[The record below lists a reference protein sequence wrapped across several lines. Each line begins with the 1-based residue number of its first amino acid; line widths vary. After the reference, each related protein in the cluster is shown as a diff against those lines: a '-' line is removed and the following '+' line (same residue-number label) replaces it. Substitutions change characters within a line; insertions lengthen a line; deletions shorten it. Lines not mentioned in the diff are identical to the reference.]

1 MREKRYNINNN
12 NIIIIRNYNINYNNY
27 IKISHHDININS
39 TKYLFNK
46 TIKY

>member
-12 NIIIIRNYNINYNNY
+12 NIIIIGNYNINYNNY

>member
-12 NIIIIRNYNINYNNY
+12 NIIIGNYNINYNNY
-27 IKISHHDININS
+27 IKILHHDININS